1 MKHTKSPKKNKFH
14 YINEIINIMKKH
26 NLSIYDIIHEYIYK
40 YEVKFNN
47 EERIINKQTYQNI
60 LMYHNLDKNLEK
72 SNWLND
78 FTIID
83 NYDEFML
90 L

>member
-40 YEVKFNN
+40 YEFQFNN
-47 EERIINKQTYQNI
+47 EEKIINKKIYQNI
-60 LMYHNLDKNLEK
+60 LMYQNNYN
-72 SNWLND
+72 SNNWLKE
-78 FTIID
+78 FTIIE
-83 NYDEFML
+83 NYDEFIL